1 MKNTEFVN
9 RVLEIA
15 ASNPTYRT
23 GGDGSDGT
31 CDCIGLIMGALGG
44 KFDMHSSNWFAR
56 KMTLFLEP
64 LDPDTYEPELGDL
77 VYKARNP
84 NNPKYDL
91 HERYVTGRYAT
102 DDLNDYYHVGTV
114 TKVAPLEITHC
125 TSTNNLD
132 GIACDNTLDGW
143 AHVGLIKGVEYV
155 DASGDVAND
164 TVAHDLAVVYAE
176 NGKPVKMRPIPS
188 TSKPYIAEV
197 PVGAQVEI
205 TEQADGW
212 AKVMWNGQRGYMMTE
227 FLRVIGMVEA
237 EPETVPAEGYAITLS
252 ASAAAEL
259 LAALQKAGVG

>member
-1 MKNTEFVN
+1 MTNLEFVEGV
-9 RVLEIA
+9 RRIA
-15 ASNPTYRT
+15 ASNPTYRE

-56 KMTLFLEP
+56 KMTLQLEC

-102 DDLNDYYHVGTV
+102 GDLNDYYHVGTV
-114 TKVAPLEITHC
+114 TNIAPLEIKHC
-125 TSTNNLD
+125 TSTNNVD
-132 GIACDNTLDGW
+132 GIAYDSTLDGW
-143 AHVGLIKGVEYV
+143 THVGLIKGVEYV
-155 DASGDVAND
+155 DEPEGVSS
-164 TVAHDLAVVYAE
+164 AHDLAVVYAE
-176 NGKPVKMRPIPS
+176 NGKPVKLRPIPS

-205 TEQADGW
+205 LKQADGW
-212 AKVMWNGQRGYMMTE
+212 SKVIWGGQRGYMMSE
-227 FLRVIGMVEA
+227 FLRVIGMVEPSDNDT
-237 EPETVPAEGYAITLS
+237 EDPMNFETKVLTKLDEI
-252 ASAAAEL
+252 L
-259 LAALQKAGVG
+259 LLLKGGVS